1 MLLFRF
7 ALSGVAT
14 TCIIVCIPYPFR
26 SPSSTGCWDTPPSP
40 YPPEA
45 PMSHQDCHTHLGLE
59 QKSVYMWLLQYSPV
73 EKLNYTTMPTRKAH
87 IPFLISY
94 HITISGG
101 APKPGTHPRGGPY
114 VHLSHCAAYMG
125 RAVPD

>member
-26 SPSSTGCWDTPPSP
+26 SPSSTGCWDTSPSL

-45 PMSHQDCHTHLGLE
+45 PMSHQDCHAHLGLE
-59 QKSVYMWLLQYSPV
+59 QKSVYMTVVTKIQFSGKI
-73 EKLNYTTMPTRKAH
+73 KLHHNAH
-87 IPFLISY
+87 KKGTCTVLDIISY
-94 HITISGG
+94 YYFRRS
-101 APKPGTHPRGGPY
+101 
-114 VHLSHCAAYMG
+114 S
-125 RAVPD
+125 RA